1 MKYRVVIAD
10 DEAKIIRLI
19 EELGQW
25 GSLGIEIV
33 DTCTTG
39 SAALESILR
48 LRPDF
53 VLSDIKMPGLDGLE
67 LIQKVRDAGAAP
79 LFILIS
85 GYRHFE
91 YARTAVSLGVMDYL
105 LKPVDEAQLNETLER
120 VCRRIDHLRGQQADS
135 EEARSVRRSRE
146 REQTMRLFSEV
157 IFGDRRLAGRY
168 LMSEES
174 CNARYATRFAP
185 GCYRALCVF
194 SNLSEIIMH
203 LNFPIVLAV
212 VITVL
217 ISVGFGMIGTL
228 FEQLLQ
234 LPRIFVS
241 IGLSTVYQGI
251 AYVITNAKTISSLP
265 PAFKAIGQGT
275 IFHPSLTYATIF
287 MIVAGVFMSF
297 IMDRTYFGRYVFALG
312 GNEAASRLAG
322 INIKRMKYAIGGIA
336 GLFCGIGA
344 VILTSR
350 VGAAAAS
357 TAAGTEITVL
367 TGVLVGGVSVRG
379 GEGKIAN
386 CVAGVLIMGLLANG
400 MQLAGLN
407 TYYQYVAKGAIM
419 LLVMWFDAFQI
430 KRRAIASNKRK
441 EERAAA

>member
-1 MKYRVVIAD
+1 M
-10 DEAKIIRLI
+10 
-19 EELGQW
+19 
-25 GSLGIEIV
+25 
-33 DTCTTG
+33 
-39 SAALESILR
+39 SICG
-48 LRPDF
+48 
-53 VLSDIKMPGLDGLE
+53 VLCAMMI
-67 LIQKVRDAGAAP
+67 
-79 LFILIS
+79 
-85 GYRHFE
+85 
-91 YARTAVSLGVMDYL
+91 
-105 LKPVDEAQLNETLER
+105 
-120 VCRRIDHLRGQQADS
+120 
-135 EEARSVRRSRE
+135 
-146 REQTMRLFSEV
+146 MRLQ
-157 IFGDRRLAGRY
+157 L
-168 LMSEES
+168 
-174 CNARYATRFAP
+174 
-185 GCYRALCVF
+185 
-194 SNLSEIIMH
+194 
-203 LNFPIVLAV
+203 PIVLAV
-212 VITVL
+212 VITIA
-217 ISVGFGMIGTL
+217 ISVGFGMVGTL
-228 FEQLLQ
+228 LEQLLQ

-275 IFHPSLTYATIF
+275 IFHPSLTYATLF
-287 MIVAGVFMSF
+287 MIFAGIVMSF
-297 IMDRTYFGRYVFALG
+297 VMDRTYFGRYVFALG

-322 INIKRMKYAIGGIA
+322 INVKRMKYAIGGIA

-379 GEGKIAN
+379 GEGRIAN

-441 EERAAA
+441 EERSAA